1 VTIPHLLF
9 FVLVF
14 VLLPIFA
21 WRSRRHIP
29 FILTLPRRPIYIQVI
44 VLQVVLLLIALWAAG
59 PLLPEVSAL
68 VLARP
73 SLSGMVIAAVLLAL
87 GIVMVMRGWS
97 RLKPEQRLFLEAI
110 APRTSQD
117 RSLWIGVSLVV
128 GIAEE
133 TVYRG
138 VLPLLLAQYES
149 GTTAIL
155 LSAIAFGAAHLVQG
169 IRAAMIASVF
179 GAVLHLIMVVS
190 GSLLPAIAIHF
201 LYDAVVGILASRWI
215 AREAAEGAD
224 ANQV

>member
-9 FVLVF
+9 FILVF
-14 VLLPIFA
+14 VLLPLFA
-21 WRSRRHIP
+21 ARSRRHIP

-44 VLQVVLLLIALWAAG
+44 VLQTVLLLIALWAAG
-59 PLLPEVSAL
+59 PLLPDISAL
-68 VLARP
+68 VLALP
-73 SLSGMVIAAVLLAL
+73 SVPGILLAAVLLILAIL
-87 GIVMVMRGWS
+87 MVVRGWS

-110 APRTSQD
+110 APRTRQD
-117 RSLWIGVSLVV
+117 RSLWVGVSLIV

-149 GTTAIL
+149 GTTATL
-155 LSAIAFGAAHLVQG
+155 LAAIAFGLAHLVQG
-169 IRAAMIASVF
+169 LRAAMIASVF

-201 LYDAVVGILASRWI
+201 LYDAVVGILAARWI
-215 AREAAEGAD
+215 ARDAVEGAD